1 MQHRQE
7 KINWEIKRVIAE
19 ILTEVKD
26 PRLGKMISVTDVE
39 ATNDLK
45 QAKVFVSVL
54 GDEKMKQ
61 EAMDVLKTSAGFIRH
76 ELGEKMELHTLPDL
90 IFALDESIDNGARID
105 EILNE
110 IKSKG

>member
-7 KINWEIKRVIAE
+7 KINREIKRVIAE
-19 ILTEVKD
+19 ILMEVKD

-54 GDEKMKQ
+54 WDENAKS
-61 EAMDVLKTSAGFIRH
+61 EAMEVLKTSAGFIRH
-76 ELGEKMELHTLPDL
+76 ELGEKIELHTLPDL
-90 IFALDESIDNGARID
+90 IFELDESIDNGARID
-105 EILNE
+105 AILDE
-110 IKSKG
+110 IKKG